1 MYEIN
6 PELHS
11 ELRHVKCFGL
21 MTWILGW
28 GVISNAQSINKI
40 KKNLRVLQ
48 DQNVLQ
54 DHQIKA
60 LAKHLNLTMT
70 QVNRHEE
77 MLYELDSKL
86 LILNHTIQDIMVQL
100 SYFRYE
106 YTIMTHI
113 QMRINWIYTSFF
125 ELKEDVDTLYE
136 YMRVL
141 STQQL
146 NPLIM
151 PPDILNLILDQV
163 VDRIKTNARLR
174 LSENPTEN
182 MWAYYNII
190 KITPIVL
197 EDYLM
202 VIITIPLID
211 VSLDMNLYKVHNL
224 PMIHPDTGI
233 QAEYVLEGQYL
244 TTLTN
249 GMYVTIPQETDIKL
263 CKMSTGHLCILNE
276 PLYLTDRVDWCMY
289 ALFTNNLE
297 KMQMNCIIKPKV
309 HLTNLAHSLG

>member
-1 MYEIN
+1 
-6 PELHS
+6 
-11 ELRHVKCFGL
+11 
-21 MTWILGW
+21 
-28 GVISNAQSINKI
+28 
-40 KKNLRVLQ
+40 
-48 DQNVLQ
+48 
-54 DHQIKA
+54 
-60 LAKHLNLTMT
+60 MT

-86 LILNHTIQDIMVQL
+86 LILNCTIQDIMVQL

-106 YTIMTHI
+106 YNIMAHI
-113 QMRINWIYTSFF
+113 QMRINRIYTSIFA
-125 ELKEDVDTLYE
+125 LKEDVDTLYE
-136 YMRVL
+136 YMGVL

-151 PPDILNLILDQV
+151 PPDISHLILDQV
-163 VDRIKTNARLR
+163 VDRIKTNARFR

-182 MWAYYNII
+182 IWAYYNII

-202 VIITIPLID
+202 VILTIPLID

-244 TTLTN
+244 ATLMN
-249 GMYVTIPQETDIKL
+249 GMYVTIPQETDMKL
-263 CKMSTGHLCILNE
+263 CKMS
-276 PLYLTDRVDWCMY
+276 
-289 ALFTNNLE
+289 F
-297 KMQMNCIIKPKV
+297 V
-309 HLTNLAHSLG
+309 HIE